1 MPFFLGNA
9 NHWGNGFS
17 WSSGFFWP
25 SLFIPLAL
33 WSVVCTGVTL
43 WHAAKRGEAAWFI
56 FFLFVHTAGVL
67 ELLYL
72 MLVAGIFNQNEPPK
86 KVSRTV
92 KKRS

>member
-1 MPFFLGNA
+1 MPFFLGSA
-9 NHWGNGFS
+9 YHFGSGFS
-17 WSSGFFWP
+17 WNGGFFWP
-25 SLFIPLAL
+25 AFFIPLAL
-33 WSVVCTGVTL
+33 WSVMCTGIAL

-72 MLVAGIFNQNEPPK
+72 IFVADLFSQSERAK
-86 KVSRTV
+86 KTSRTV